1 MSGLSQLISKL
12 NSPRRTADHPILWSE
27 ERLTRYILLGL
38 IVSIICA
45 YSAVVRCDFIEL
57 DDRGHVF
64 ENPLVVSGLTWEGVK
79 QAFLAPHAC
88 LWIPLTWI
96 SLMLDVSLF
105 GMNPGAM
112 HAINLVLHATAA
124 VLLFISLRRLTGRL
138 WESAAVAAL
147 FGLHPINVESVAW
160 VTERKNVLCAVFWA
174 LTLFAYARFT
184 ERPQIG
190 RYLTAL
196 GIFSLALLAKPA
208 AVTLPPTLL
217 LLDVWPLR
225 RHERVGWWRLLVEK
239 IPFLCLVVF
248 ASWMQ
253 MSAVTPVSATVL
265 PIAARVSNALLSY
278 VIYLRDFIYPA
289 KLGLFYPHTKAIDF
303 WGAGCS
309 AVFLITV
316 TGIAFKLRKT
326 HPYLIVGWCWFLGN
340 LVPNLGLIQVGGQAR
355 ADRFTYMAQIGVFM
369 ALVWLVRSL
378 AGYKLLA
385 GAVGGSLLAFAC
397 LTSRQVSFWMDSITI
412 CEHTLRVT
420 EQNAPMLALAG
431 LSYTQ
436 VGDYHKA
443 VTHYH
448 EALRLRPW
456 DADSANNLGDA
467 LTQLGRDEEAVT
479 AFTYGLQ
486 VNPQAHAI
494 RRNLANTLLRLG
506 KIGEAIPLLRGLAEA
521 TPGDLEVQEQ
531 LRKLD
536 PARRPTDNS
545 SEDSP
550 AGEHLAPN
558 SHPRAPE
565 LVPRSVEGGHE
576 AHLDSHYSPRE

>member
-1 MSGLSQLISKL
+1 
-12 NSPRRTADHPILWSE
+12 
-27 ERLTRYILLGL
+27 
-38 IVSIICA
+38 
-45 YSAVVRCDFIEL
+45 
-57 DDRGHVF
+57 
-64 ENPLVVSGLTWEGVK
+64 
-79 QAFLAPHAC
+79 
-88 LWIPLTWI
+88 
-96 SLMLDVSLF
+96 
-105 GMNPGAM
+105 
-112 HAINLVLHATAA
+112 
-124 VLLFISLRRLTGRL
+124 
-138 WESAAVAAL
+138 
-147 FGLHPINVESVAW
+147 
-160 VTERKNVLCAVFWA
+160 
-174 LTLFAYARFT
+174 
-184 ERPQIG
+184 
-190 RYLTAL
+190 
-196 GIFSLALLAKPA
+196 
-208 AVTLPPTLL
+208 
-217 LLDVWPLR
+217 
-225 RHERVGWWRLLVEK
+225 
-239 IPFLCLVVF
+239 
-248 ASWMQ
+248 
-253 MSAVTPVSATVL
+253 
-265 PIAARVSNALLSY
+265 
-278 VIYLRDFIYPA
+278 
-289 KLGLFYPHTKAIDF
+289 
-303 WGAGCS
+303 
-309 AVFLITV
+309 
-316 TGIAFKLRKT
+316 
-326 HPYLIVGWCWFLGN
+326 
-340 LVPNLGLIQVGGQAR
+340 
-355 ADRFTYMAQIGVFM
+355 MAQIGVFM